1 MKLRDLTG
9 MRFGR
14 LLVIA
19 RSAERKTGNA
29 TWDVVCECG
38 TKRIVRGNH
47 LVGGRTAS
55 CGCLHNEIT
64 GNINRIHGLSNHRT
78 HNIWMKMIA
87 RCHKP
92 TDPAWN
98 NYGGRGITVTQKWLD
113 SFEAFVSDMGLAP
126 AGLSIDRI
134 DNDRGYDPGN
144 CRWATAKE
152 QAMNRRSNRIVE
164 WNGRS
169 MTVTE
174 LAAFAPVNEKTLRAR
189 LSNNWPIDRAMT
201 EPRSVSAHG
210 G

>member
-1 MKLRDLTG
+1 
-9 MRFGR
+9 
-14 LLVIA
+14 
-19 RSAERKTGNA
+19 
-29 TWDVVCECG
+29 
-38 TKRIVRGNH
+38 
-47 LVGGRTAS
+47 
-55 CGCLHNEIT
+55 
-64 GNINRIHGLSNHRT
+64 
-78 HNIWMKMIA
+78 MKMIA